1 MTQHFSNPEG
11 EPEAARRP
19 SAPGPGEQDNPQDQQ
34 EQGPVVRDRRRIDPE
49 TGQVRTDQ
57 QSAQQAE
64 AGQQH
69 GRHASPRHETEVTA
83 DGASSEAD
91 DSALGGAAAQ
101 LAAERLADL
110 QRLQAEYVNYR
121 KRVDRDRDVARETA
135 IADFVESL
143 LPVMDDIYF
152 ARQHGDL
159 KEGPPAAIADKLEG
173 VLSKYGVER
182 YGEVGDEFDPT
193 VHDALMHSHSAEVT
207 TTTVTTV
214 MQPGYKIG
222 EKVLRAA
229 RVGVSDPE

>member
-1 MTQHFSNPEG
+1 VTEHFPNAEG
-11 EPEAARRP
+11 EPGAAQRP
-19 SAPGPGEQDNPQDQQ
+19 SAPAAGQQAAEPQ

-49 TGQVRTDQ
+49 TGQVRSEQ
-57 QSAQQAE
+57 QSD
-64 AGQQH
+64 QQH
-69 GRHASPRHETEVTA
+69 GRHASPQHETEVTA

-101 LAAERLADL
+101 LAAERLVDL

-121 KRVDRDRDVARETA
+121 KRVERDRDVARESA
-135 IADFVESL
+135 VAGFVEAL
-143 LPVMDDIYF
+143 LPVMGDIYF

-159 KEGPPAAIADKLEG
+159 IEGPPAAIADKFEG

-182 YGEVGDEFDPT
+182 YGEVGDEFDPN
-193 VHDALMHSHSAEVT
+193 VHDALMHSHSSEVT

>member
-1 MTQHFSNPEG
+1 MTEHFPNVEG
-11 EPEAARRP
+11 EPEAAQRP
-19 SAPGPGEQDNPQDQQ
+19 SAPTRGEEAAERQ
-34 EQGPVVRDRRRIDPE
+34 EGPVVRDRRRIDPE

-57 QSAQQAE
+57 QAAQQPE
-64 AGQQH
+64 QAGQQH
-69 GRHASPRHETEVTA
+69 GRHPSPQHETQVTV

-91 DSALGGAAAQ
+91 DSALGGAAAR

-121 KRVDRDRDVARETA
+121 KRVDRDRDVARESA
-135 IADFVESL
+135 IAGFVESL

-159 KEGPPAAIADKLEG
+159 NEGPPAAIADKFEG

-193 VHDALMHSHSAEVT
+193 VHDALMHSHSTDVT

-229 RVGVSDPE
+229 RVGVSDPG